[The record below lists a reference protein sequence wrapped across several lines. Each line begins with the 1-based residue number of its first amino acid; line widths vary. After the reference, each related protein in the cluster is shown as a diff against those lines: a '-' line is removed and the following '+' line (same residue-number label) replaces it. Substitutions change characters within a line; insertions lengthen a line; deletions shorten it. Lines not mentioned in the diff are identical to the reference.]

1 MDKTSFPQV
10 IGVASGKGGAGKT
23 TVAIN
28 LAVALAMRGHKV
40 MLLDAD
46 LGMANAQ
53 IALGAHAPFN
63 ISHVLNGSK
72 TLQEVLVTTAQG
84 VRLVPGASGLRNIAA
99 LDAGQIATMIH
110 SFDSLDEPVD
120 YLVVDVAAGIAP
132 AVLEFMAACQRRF
145 VVVCDQP
152 SSIADAYG
160 LIKVMSTE
168 QSLDEIY
175 LIPNMVGSAQEG
187 RQLYRRLNDAGDR
200 AARGFDRTQT
210 LAQRFGIDHPVA
222 QSRLCHQRLVG
233 GGLGSGLAVG
243 ALDLDRLGHGCRRR
257 LARGQTQTLEQR
269 PLSKDK
275 RPQLAQRL
283 GKGLQVLLLRAGTQQ
298 QAFDSLARV
307 DQRYA

>member
-1 MDKTSFPQV
+1 MDKKSFPQV

-23 TVAIN
+23 TVSIN

-72 TLQEVLVTTAQG
+72 TLQEVLITTAQG
-84 VRLVPGASGLRNIAA
+84 VRLVPGASGLRDIAA
-99 LDAGQIATMIH
+99 LDSAQIATMIH
-110 SFDSLDEPVD
+110 AFDTLDEPVD

-160 LIKVMSTE
+160 LIKVMATE

-175 LIPNMVGSAQEG
+175 LIPNMVPTHAAGQQLFTRIAQVCD
-187 RQLYRRLNDAGDR
+187 RFLNQVVHPLPPIVADELVPASQKNYQSVVQHAPGGA
-200 AARGFDRTQT
+200 AARDF
-210 LAQRFGIDHPVA
+210 
-222 QSRLCHQRLVG
+222 
-233 GGLGSGLAVG
+233 
-243 ALDLDRLGHGCRRR
+243 RR
-257 LARGQTQTLEQR
+257 LAQAITA
-269 PLSKDK
+269 LSPIHNASG
-275 RPQLAQRL
+275 RIQFFMERMLHP
-283 GKGLQVLLLRAGTQQ
+283 T
-298 QAFDSLARV
+298 
-307 DQRYA
+307 